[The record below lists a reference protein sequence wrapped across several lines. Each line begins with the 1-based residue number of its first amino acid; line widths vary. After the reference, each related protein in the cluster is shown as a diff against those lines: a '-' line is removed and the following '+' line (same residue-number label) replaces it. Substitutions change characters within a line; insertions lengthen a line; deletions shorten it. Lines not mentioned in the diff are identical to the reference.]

1 MTETTDP
8 GNQQP
13 ERLQP
18 EHQQPE
24 RLQPEH
30 QQPEQPREQ
39 PQPDP
44 HANEPGLAA
53 SPIIRTVLPLVPLY
67 LLVPVLFALVFLA
80 FGYPLAWGLF
90 GIGAVGWWIAYLL
103 RMPISLVLSKGRTD
117 RQPKGIVYFSGP
129 LEEGVRLV
137 ALLIFGTSLSTA
149 LSIGQGW
156 AAIEVVFAIVQ
167 GVAITSLKYRTDEKA
182 MQAKAVLAENGIPTE
197 GNLLWGVVERLFAS
211 AFHIGAALV
220 IAWNP
225 WLVIVMTPL
234 HTLFN
239 VSVLGAV
246 KRWSIAMGE
255 AVAAGFGA
263 VVLAAGLFLHL
274 VA

>member
-1 MTETTDP
+1 MTDTTKP
-8 GNQQP
+8 GQ
-13 ERLQP
+13 LQP
-18 EHQQPE
+18 EPPTSKPE
-24 RLQPEH
+24 RT
-30 QQPEQPREQ
+30 
-39 PQPDP
+39 
-44 HANEPGLAA
+44 AA
-53 SPIIRTVLPLVPLY
+53 PLVRTILLMIPLY

-80 FGYPLAWGLF
+80 FGHALSWGLF
-90 GIGAVGWWIAYLL
+90 GIGAVGWWAAYLL

-137 ALLIFGTSLSTA
+137 VLLIFGASMSTA

-167 GVAITSLKYRTDEKA
+167 GIAITSLKYRTDEKA
-182 MQAKAVLAENGIPTE
+182 LQAKAMLAENGIPTE
-197 GNLLWGVVERLFAS
+197 GNPIWGAVERVFAS

-225 WLVIVMTPL
+225 WLVIVMTPV
-234 HTLFN
+234 HTGFN
-239 VSVLGAV
+239 VTILGAV
-246 KRWSIAMGE
+246 KRWSIAAGE
-255 AVAAGFGA
+255 AVAAGFGT
-263 VVLAAGLFLHL
+263 VVLAAGLLLHL